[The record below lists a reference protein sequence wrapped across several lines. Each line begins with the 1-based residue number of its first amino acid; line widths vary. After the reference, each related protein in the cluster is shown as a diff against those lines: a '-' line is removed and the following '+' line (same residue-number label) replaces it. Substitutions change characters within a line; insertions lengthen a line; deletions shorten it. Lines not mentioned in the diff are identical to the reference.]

1 MVGRSVSD
9 DQLRKNAF
17 KLSKVDADNQE
28 KWMSTVMIVSEYKI
42 AGKAAESWP
51 RFKIFSLTDN
61 SKLNTPMLRQH
72 PRAWLRWR
80 QASTEKCVILSLLW
94 KTPGAT
100 DSEKKGHGSL
110 SMHHKTRQKS

>member
-28 KWMSTVMIVSEYKI
+28 KWMSAVMIVSEYKI

-51 RFKIFSLTDN
+51 RFKIFSLTGN

-72 PRAWLRWR
+72 PRAWPRWR
-80 QASTEKCVILSLLW
+80 QASTNKCLIL
-94 KTPGAT
+94 
-100 DSEKKGHGSL
+100 
-110 SMHHKTRQKS
+110 